1 MSEEKIPNIGSHI
14 ETEIDMSQTI
24 REQHNLIRKLMR
36 DIRCYVLLLI
46 ILTLI
51 VGFTGIAALVHF
63 KAETKSNN
71 FDQKLPPTSL
81 MWIGMGNLIFNGP
94 ITENAYKNLEASLNT
109 ELGHKVT
116 SLAINSP
123 GGDGLAAEKIATLL
137 NQREIEISI
146 LPDGSCASACVPLFI
161 HTHKHSSLD
170 NGQIIFHQGFIYRS
184 DPFHGILAMVGLSSD
199 TGPVYMDK
207 WAAEFG
213 APLLAYLR
221 SCTLADPLRSPIG
234 IAMTWQ
240 EIQDVLRGH
249 AQRACDVALV
259 DYECRRLDAPSFC
272 KKKTPSKFLIS
283 VLL

>member
-1 MSEEKIPNIGSHI
+1 MSEEKIPNIESHI
-14 ETEIDMSQTI
+14 ETENDMLQTI
-24 REQHNLIRKLMR
+24 REQRNLIRKLMR
-36 DIRCYVLLLI
+36 DIRCYVLALI
-46 ILTLI
+46 ILI
-51 VGFTGIAALVHF
+51 IFSVFTNISSFVAF
-63 KAETKSNN
+63 KAMNQSNN
-71 FDQKLPPTSL
+71 FNQKLPPTSL
-81 MWIGMGNLIFNGP
+81 MWIGMGSLIFNGP
-94 ITENAYKNLEASLNT
+94 ITENAYENLEASLNT

-123 GGDGLAAEKIATLL
+123 GGDELAAEKIATLL
-137 NQREIEISI
+137 NQRGIEISI
-146 LPDGSCASACVPLFI
+146 LPDGSCGSACVPLFI

-249 AQRACDVALV
+249 AQRACDVAMV
-259 DYECRRLDAPSFC
+259 DYECKRLDAPSFC
-272 KKKTPSKFLIS
+272 KKKNPI
-283 VLL
+283 

>member
-36 DIRCYVLLLI
+36 DIRCYVLLII

-51 VGFTGIAALVHF
+51 VVFTAISSFVLF
-63 KAETKSNN
+63 KAETKSNI

-94 ITENAYKNLEASLNT
+94 ITENAYKNLDASLNT

-116 SLAINSP
+116 TLAINSP
-123 GGDGLAAEKIATLL
+123 GGDGHAAEKIATLL
-137 NQREIEISI
+137 NKRGIEITI
-146 LPDGSCASACVPLFI
+146 FPQGSCGSACVPLFI

-170 NGQIIFHQGFIYRS
+170 NGLIIFHQGFIYRS
-184 DPFHGILAMVGLSSD
+184 DALHGILAMAGLSSD
-199 TGPVYMDK
+199 KGPVYMDK
-207 WAAEFG
+207 WAGELG
-213 APLLAYLR
+213 TPLLAYLR
-221 SCTLADPLRSPIG
+221 SCTLANPLRSPIG

-240 EIQDVLRGH
+240 EIQDILQGH
-249 AQRACDVALV
+249 AQRSCDAAMV
-259 DYECRRLDAPSFC
+259 DYECKRADAPSFC
-272 KKKTPSKFLIS
+272 NKGKPI
-283 VLL
+283 

>member
-1 MSEEKIPNIGSHI
+1 MSKEKLPNTGSHM
-14 ETEIDMSQTI
+14 ETETDMLQTI
-24 REQHNLIRKLMR
+24 REQRNLIRILLR
-36 DIRCYVLLLI
+36 DIRCYVLFLI
-46 ILTLI
+46 ILTFLL
-51 VGFTGIAALVHF
+51 VFTNVSTFTFA
-63 KAETKSNN
+63 KAMYKSDS
-71 FDQKLPPTSL
+71 FIQKLPSTSL
-81 MWIGMGNLIFNGP
+81 MWIGMGNLIFDGP
-94 ITENAYKNLEASLNT
+94 ITENAYKNLDASLNT

-123 GGDGLAAEKIATLL
+123 GGDELAAEKIATLL
-137 NQREIEISI
+137 NQRGIEISI
-146 LPDGSCASACVPLFI
+146 LPDGSCGSACVPLFI

-249 AQRACDVALV
+249 AQRACDVAMV
-259 DYECRRLDAPSFC
+259 DYECKRLDAPSFC
-272 KKKTPSKFLIS
+272 KKKNPI
-283 VLL
+283 